1 MIKGFVERR
10 GSSGEGETTVDILLP
25 FCNLRCPYCHAHE
38 LVLNAQGMETLNL
51 DDVLSRLESMADR
64 VGTVCLT
71 GGEPTIHRDL
81 PAMLEAFETAGFRTC
96 VETNGTQPDI
106 LDYLISRGLVDSV
119 AMDVK
124 APLEDEA
131 YERCAGVS
139 IPVTIIKET
148 LAVLARAQIEVI
160 LRCTMCPSLLTEE
173 DVQRMAQDL
182 KRLWAQAT
190 GDASAGPGLVLQGFI
205 PDNPL
210 VPSLREVTP
219 FSERQLSMMQKQADA
234 ILGVSAEVA

>member
-1 MIKGFVERR
+1 MIKGFVERT
-10 GSSGEGETTVDILLP
+10 GSSDEGETTVDILLP

-38 LVLNAQGMETLNL
+38 LVLNAQGLKTLNL

-81 PAMLEAFETAGFRTC
+81 PAMLEAFHEAGFRTRI
-96 VETNGTQPDI
+96 ETNGTQPDI
-106 LDYLISRGLVDSV
+106 LDHLIAKGLVDSV

-124 APLEDEA
+124 APLEDKA

-148 LAVLARAQIEVI
+148 LAVLAGAEIEVI
-160 LRCTMCPSLLTEE
+160 LRCTVCPSVLTEE
-173 DVQRMAQDL
+173 DVQRLAQDL
-182 KRLWAQAT
+182 KRLWAQTTAAPT
-190 GDASAGPGLVLQGFI
+190 AGPGLVLQGFI
-205 PDNPL
+205 PDDPL

-219 FSERQLSMMQKQADA
+219 FSERALSLMQKRVDA
-234 ILGVSAEVA
+234 ILGVSAAGA